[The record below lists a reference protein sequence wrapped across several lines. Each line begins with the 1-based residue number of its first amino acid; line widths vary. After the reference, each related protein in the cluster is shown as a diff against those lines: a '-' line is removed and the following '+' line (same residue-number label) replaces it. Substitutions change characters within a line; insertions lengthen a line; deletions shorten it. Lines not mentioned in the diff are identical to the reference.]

1 MLLSGKVAIITGAAR
16 GIGRACAERFA
27 REGAKVVLADI
38 DEARG
43 RDAAAALVGAGAEAS
58 FVVCDVGDSSQVSGL
73 ITASL
78 DAYGGVDVLVNN
90 AGILHAADFLEVTEY
105 DFDRLMRVNLKG
117 PFLVGQ
123 AAARQ
128 MVEGGRGGA
137 IVNLS
142 SIGAVL
148 AAPFQ
153 AAYNVSKGGVAQ
165 LTRVMALSLAP
176 HGIRVNAVGPGTIA
190 TEMTIDMLANEA
202 FRRRILSR
210 TPLGRVGEP
219 AEVAA
224 VAVFLASEEASYITG
239 QTVYCEGGRLALNYT
254 V

>member
-1 MLLSGKVAIITGAAR
+1 MLLSGKVAIIIGAAR
-16 GIGRACAERFA
+16 GIGRACAKRFA
-27 REGAKVVLADI
+27 REGAKVVLADT

-43 RDAAAALVGAGAEAS
+43 RYAAAALVGAGAEAS
-58 FVVCDVGDSSQVSGL
+58 FVVCDVGNSSQISGL

-128 MVEGGRGGA
+128 MVDGGWGSA

-148 AAPFQ
+148 AAL
-153 AAYNVSKGGVAQ
+153 YS
-165 LTRVMALSLAP
+165 
-176 HGIRVNAVGPGTIA
+176 
-190 TEMTIDMLANEA
+190 
-202 FRRRILSR
+202 
-210 TPLGRVGEP
+210 
-219 AEVAA
+219 AA
-224 VAVFLASEEASYITG
+224 VQAGARGTVTPTMASRVTNSASSASLMSWVSSGCI
-239 QTVYCEGGRLALNYT
+239 GRT
-254 V
+254 K